1 MKRWGRLLSRE
12 SKRSVTRVRHATKK
26 NRTDPAYEAYLA
38 IVDDTAAACDKAKVP
53 RRYTA
58 AK

>member
-1 MKRWGRLLSRE
+1 MKRWATSIAGIQAICYG
-12 SKRSVTRVRHATKK
+12 VRHATKK

-38 IVDDTAAACDKAKVP
+38 IVDDTAAASDKAKVP